1 MIEIWKSIENFPYYE
16 VSNFGN
22 VRSVDRVF
30 TDTLGRKVNRKGKL
44 LKCDTN
50 GRYKL
55 VRLYNISQ
63 GKDIALLVHR
73 LVAQAFIP
81 NPNNLPCV
89 NHKDENPFNNDFR
102 NLEWCTYKYNSNYG
116 TNPSRHSKKM
126 LDRYNND
133 QDWKSDCIKRL
144 AEIQKKKRKRVV
156 QLDKFNNYLKTY
168 ESSYATEK
176 DGHLSVHVCDCANGK
191 RKTHHGYK
199 WIWECDYLD
208 MIGGALS

>member
-1 MIEIWKSIENFPYYE
+1 MVEKWVNIENHPSYFI
-16 VSNFGN
+16 SNFG
-22 VRSVDRVF
+22 RVF
-30 TDTLGRKVNRKGKL
+30 SKKSNKVMKNRVVSKNGYQQITLDN
-44 LKCDTN
+44 
-50 GRYKL
+50 
-55 VRLYNISQ
+55 SQ
-63 GKDIALLVHR
+63 LLVHR
-73 LVAQAFIP
+73 LVAQAFIS

-89 NHKDENPFNNDFR
+89 NHKDENPGNNDFR

-133 QDWKSDCIKRL
+133 PDWKSDCIKRL

-208 MIGGALS
+208 MTGGALS

>member
-1 MIEIWKSIENFPYYE
+1 MVEKWVNIENHPSYFI
-16 VSNFGN
+16 SNFG
-22 VRSVDRVF
+22 RVF
-30 TDTLGRKVNRKGKL
+30 SKKSNKVMKNRVVSKNGYQQITLDN
-44 LKCDTN
+44 
-50 GRYKL
+50 
-55 VRLYNISQ
+55 SQ
-63 GKDIALLVHR
+63 LLVHR

-89 NHKDENPFNNDFR
+89 NHKDENPGNNDFR

-208 MIGGALS
+208 MTGGALS

>member
-1 MIEIWKSIENFPYYE
+1 MVEKWVNIENHPSYFI
-16 VSNFGN
+16 SNFG
-22 VRSVDRVF
+22 RVF
-30 TDTLGRKVNRKGKL
+30 SKKSNKVMKNRVVSKNGYQQITLDN
-44 LKCDTN
+44 
-50 GRYKL
+50 
-55 VRLYNISQ
+55 SQ
-63 GKDIALLVHR
+63 LLVHR

-89 NHKDENPFNNDFR
+89 NHKDENPGNNDFR

-116 TNPSRHSKKM
+116 TNPSRHSKKI

-133 QDWKSDCIKRL
+133 PDWKSDCIKRL

-208 MIGGALS
+208 MTGGALS

>member
-1 MIEIWKSIENFPYYE
+1 MVEKWVNIENNPSYFI
-16 VSNFGN
+16 SNFG
-22 VRSVDRVF
+22 RVF
-30 TDTLGRKVNRKGKL
+30 SKKSNKVMKNRVVSKNGYQQITLDN
-44 LKCDTN
+44 
-50 GRYKL
+50 
-55 VRLYNISQ
+55 SQ
-63 GKDIALLVHR
+63 LLVHR

-89 NHKDENPFNNDFR
+89 NHKDENPGNNDFR

-133 QDWKSDCIKRL
+133 PDWKSDCIKRL

-199 WIWECDYLD
+199 WVWECDYLD
-208 MIGGALS
+208 MTGGALS

>member
-1 MIEIWKSIENFPYYE
+1 MVEKWVNIENHPSYFI
-16 VSNFGN
+16 SNFG
-22 VRSVDRVF
+22 RVF
-30 TDTLGRKVNRKGKL
+30 SKKSNKVMKNRVVSKNGYQQITLDN
-44 LKCDTN
+44 
-50 GRYKL
+50 
-55 VRLYNISQ
+55 SQ
-63 GKDIALLVHR
+63 LLVHR
-73 LVAQAFIP
+73 LVAQACIP
-81 NPNNLPCV
+81 NPYNLPCV
-89 NHKDENPFNNDFR
+89 NHKDENPGNNDFR

-116 TNPSRHSKKM
+116 TNQIRHSKKM

-133 QDWKSDCIKRL
+133 PDWKSDCIKRL

-208 MIGGALS
+208 MTGGALS

>member
-1 MIEIWKSIENFPYYE
+1 MVEKWVNIENHPSYFI
-16 VSNFGN
+16 SNFG
-22 VRSVDRVF
+22 RVF
-30 TDTLGRKVNRKGKL
+30 SKKSNKVMKNRVVSKNGYQQITLDN
-44 LKCDTN
+44 
-50 GRYKL
+50 
-55 VRLYNISQ
+55 SQ
-63 GKDIALLVHR
+63 LLVHR

-89 NHKDENPFNNDFR
+89 NHKDENPGNNDFR

-116 TNPSRHSKKM
+116 TNPIRHSKKM
-126 LDRYNND
+126 IDRYNND
-133 QDWKSDCIKRL
+133 PDWKSDCIKRL

-208 MIGGALS
+208 MTGGELS

>member
-1 MIEIWKSIENFPYYE
+1 MVEKWVNIENHPSYFI
-16 VSNFGN
+16 SNFG
-22 VRSVDRVF
+22 RVF
-30 TDTLGRKVNRKGKL
+30 SKKSNKVMKNRVVSKNGYQQITLDN
-44 LKCDTN
+44 
-50 GRYKL
+50 
-55 VRLYNISQ
+55 SQ
-63 GKDIALLVHR
+63 LLVHR
-73 LVAQAFIP
+73 LVAKAFIP

-89 NHKDENPFNNDFR
+89 NNKDENPGNNDFR

-133 QDWKSDCIKRL
+133 PDWKSDCIKRL

-208 MIGGALS
+208 MTGGALS

>member
-1 MIEIWKSIENFPYYE
+1 MVEKWVNIENHPSYFI
-16 VSNFGN
+16 SNFG
-22 VRSVDRVF
+22 RVF
-30 TDTLGRKVNRKGKL
+30 SKKSNKVMKNRVVSKNGYQQITLDN
-44 LKCDTN
+44 
-50 GRYKL
+50 
-55 VRLYNISQ
+55 SQ
-63 GKDIALLVHR
+63 LLVHR

-89 NHKDENPFNNDFR
+89 NHKDENPGNNDFR

-116 TNPSRHSKKM
+116 TNPIRHSKKM
-126 LDRYNND
+126 IDRYNND
-133 QDWKSDCIKRL
+133 PDWKSDCIKRL

-156 QLDKFNNYLKTY
+156 QLDKFNNYIKTY

>member
-1 MIEIWKSIENFPYYE
+1 MVEKWVNIENHPSYFI
-16 VSNFGN
+16 SNFG
-22 VRSVDRVF
+22 RVF
-30 TDTLGRKVNRKGKL
+30 SKKSNKVMKNRVVSKNGYQQITLDN
-44 LKCDTN
+44 
-50 GRYKL
+50 
-55 VRLYNISQ
+55 SQ
-63 GKDIALLVHR
+63 LLVHR

-89 NHKDENPFNNDFR
+89 NHKDENPGNNDFR

-116 TNPSRHSKKM
+116 TNTIRHSKKM

-133 QDWKSDCIKRL
+133 PDWKSDCIKRL

-208 MIGGALS
+208 MTGGALS

>member
-1 MIEIWKSIENFPYYE
+1 MVEKWVNIENHPNYFI
-16 VSNFGN
+16 SNFG
-22 VRSVDRVF
+22 RVF
-30 TDTLGRKVNRKGKL
+30 SKKSNKVMKNRVVSKNGYQQITLDN
-44 LKCDTN
+44 
-50 GRYKL
+50 
-55 VRLYNISQ
+55 SQ
-63 GKDIALLVHR
+63 LLVHR

-89 NHKDENPFNNDFR
+89 NHKDENPGNNDFR

-133 QDWKSDCIKRL
+133 PDWKSDCIKRL

>member
-1 MIEIWKSIENFPYYE
+1 MVEKWVNIENHPSYFI
-16 VSNFGN
+16 SNFG
-22 VRSVDRVF
+22 RVF
-30 TDTLGRKVNRKGKL
+30 SKKSNKVMKNRVVSKNGYQQITLDN
-44 LKCDTN
+44 
-50 GRYKL
+50 
-55 VRLYNISQ
+55 SQ
-63 GKDIALLVHR
+63 LLVHR

-89 NHKDENPFNNDFR
+89 NHKDENPGNNDFR

-133 QDWKSDCIKRL
+133 TDWKSDCIKRL

-208 MIGGALS
+208 MTGGALS

>member
-1 MIEIWKSIENFPYYE
+1 MVEKWVNIENHPSYFI
-16 VSNFGN
+16 SNFG
-22 VRSVDRVF
+22 RVF
-30 TDTLGRKVNRKGKL
+30 SKKSNKVMKNRVVSKNGYQQITLDN
-44 LKCDTN
+44 
-50 GRYKL
+50 
-55 VRLYNISQ
+55 SQ
-63 GKDIALLVHR
+63 LLVHR

-81 NPNNLPCV
+81 NPDNLPCV
-89 NHKDENPFNNDFR
+89 NHKDENPGNNDVR

-126 LDRYNND
+126 IDRYNND
-133 QDWKSDCIKRL
+133 PDWKSDCIKRL

-208 MIGGALS
+208 MTGGALS

>member
-1 MIEIWKSIENFPYYE
+1 MVEKWVNIENHPSYFI
-16 VSNFGN
+16 SNFG
-22 VRSVDRVF
+22 RVF
-30 TDTLGRKVNRKGKL
+30 SKKSNKVMKNRVVSKNGYQQITLDN
-44 LKCDTN
+44 
-50 GRYKL
+50 
-55 VRLYNISQ
+55 SQ
-63 GKDIALLVHR
+63 LLVHR

-89 NHKDENPFNNDFR
+89 NHKDENPGNNDFR

-126 LDRYNND
+126 IDRYNND
-133 QDWKSDCIKRL
+133 PDWKSDCIKRL
-144 AEIQKKKRKRVV
+144 ADIQKKKRKRVV

-176 DGHLSVHVCDCANGK
+176 DGHLSVHVCNCANGK

-208 MIGGALS
+208 MTGGALS

>member
-1 MIEIWKSIENFPYYE
+1 MVEKWVNIENHPSYFI
-16 VSNFGN
+16 SNFG
-22 VRSVDRVF
+22 RVF
-30 TDTLGRKVNRKGKL
+30 SKKSNKVMKNRVVSKNGYQQITLDN
-44 LKCDTN
+44 
-50 GRYKL
+50 
-55 VRLYNISQ
+55 SQ
-63 GKDIALLVHR
+63 LLVHR

-89 NHKDENPFNNDFR
+89 NHKDENPGNNDVR

-116 TNPSRHSKKM
+116 TNPSRHSKQM

-133 QDWKSDCIKRL
+133 PNWKSDCIKRL

>member
-1 MIEIWKSIENFPYYE
+1 MVEIWKSIENFPYYE

-89 NHKDENPFNNDFR
+89 NHKDENPGNNDFR

-116 TNPSRHSKKM
+116 TIKQRLSKSLSGENNGMYGKSPANKGVAMSDEQKEKLRLSHLGNNKGRH
-126 LDRYNND
+126 
-133 QDWKSDCIKRL
+133 WKLIDG
-144 AEIQKKKRKRVV
+144 KRVWY
-156 QLDKFNNYLKTY
+156 D
-168 ESSYATEK
+168 
-176 DGHLSVHVCDCANGK
+176 
-191 RKTHHGYK
+191 
-199 WIWECDYLD
+199 
-208 MIGGALS
+208 

>member
-1 MIEIWKSIENFPYYE
+1 MVEKWVNIENHPSYFI
-16 VSNFGN
+16 SNFG
-22 VRSVDRVF
+22 RVF
-30 TDTLGRKVNRKGKL
+30 SKKSNKVMKNRVVSKNGYQQITLDN
-44 LKCDTN
+44 
-50 GRYKL
+50 
-55 VRLYNISQ
+55 SQ
-63 GKDIALLVHR
+63 LLVHR

-89 NHKDENPFNNDFR
+89 NHKDENPGNNDFR

-133 QDWKSDCIKRL
+133 PDWKFDCIKRL

-208 MIGGALS
+208 MTGGALS

>member
-1 MIEIWKSIENFPYYE
+1 MVEKWVNIENHPSYFI
-16 VSNFGN
+16 SNFG
-22 VRSVDRVF
+22 RVF
-30 TDTLGRKVNRKGKL
+30 SKKSNKVMKNRVVSKNGYQQITLDN
-44 LKCDTN
+44 
-50 GRYKL
+50 
-55 VRLYNISQ
+55 SQ
-63 GKDIALLVHR
+63 LLVHR

-89 NHKDENPFNNDFR
+89 NHKDENPGNNDFR

-126 LDRYNND
+126 IDRYNND
-133 QDWKSDCIKRL
+133 PDWKSDCIKRL

-156 QLDKFNNYLKTY
+156 QLDKFNNYIKTY

>member
-1 MIEIWKSIENFPYYE
+1 MVEKWVNIENHPSYFI
-16 VSNFGN
+16 SNFG
-22 VRSVDRVF
+22 RVF
-30 TDTLGRKVNRKGKL
+30 SKKSNKVMKNRVVSKNGYQQITLDN
-44 LKCDTN
+44 
-50 GRYKL
+50 
-55 VRLYNISQ
+55 SQ
-63 GKDIALLVHR
+63 LLVHR

-89 NHKDENPFNNDFR
+89 NHKDENPGNNDFR

-126 LDRYNND
+126 IDRYNND
-133 QDWKSDCIKRL
+133 PDWKSDCIKRL

-208 MIGGALS
+208 MTGGALS

>member
-1 MIEIWKSIENFPYYE
+1 MVEKWVNIENLPSYFI
-16 VSNFGN
+16 SNFG
-22 VRSVDRVF
+22 RVF
-30 TDTLGRKVNRKGKL
+30 SKKSNKVMKNRVVSKNGYQQITLDN
-44 LKCDTN
+44 
-50 GRYKL
+50 
-55 VRLYNISQ
+55 SQ
-63 GKDIALLVHR
+63 LLVHR

-81 NPNNLPCV
+81 NPDNLPCV

-133 QDWKSDCIKRL
+133 PDWKSDCIKRL

-208 MIGGALS
+208 MTGGALS

>member
-1 MIEIWKSIENFPYYE
+1 MVEKWVNIENHPSYFI
-16 VSNFGN
+16 SNFG
-22 VRSVDRVF
+22 RVF
-30 TDTLGRKVNRKGKL
+30 SKKSNKVMKNRVVSKNGYQQITLDN
-44 LKCDTN
+44 
-50 GRYKL
+50 
-55 VRLYNISQ
+55 SQ
-63 GKDIALLVHR
+63 LLVHR

-89 NHKDENPFNNDFR
+89 NHKDENPGNNDFR

-116 TNPSRHSKKM
+116 TNLIRHSKKM

-133 QDWKSDCIKRL
+133 PDWKSDCIKRL

-208 MIGGALS
+208 MTGGALS

>member
-1 MIEIWKSIENFPYYE
+1 MVEKWVNIENHPSYFI
-16 VSNFGN
+16 SNFG
-22 VRSVDRVF
+22 RVF
-30 TDTLGRKVNRKGKL
+30 SKKSNKVMKNRVVSKNGYQQITLDN
-44 LKCDTN
+44 
-50 GRYKL
+50 
-55 VRLYNISQ
+55 SQ
-63 GKDIALLVHR
+63 LLVHR

-89 NHKDENPFNNDFR
+89 NHKDENPGNNDFR

-133 QDWKSDCIKRL
+133 PDWKSDCIKRL

-208 MIGGALS
+208 MTGGAL

>member
-1 MIEIWKSIENFPYYE
+1 MVEKWVNIENHPSYFI
-16 VSNFGN
+16 SNFG
-22 VRSVDRVF
+22 RVF
-30 TDTLGRKVNRKGKL
+30 SKKSNKVMKNRVVSKNGYQQITLDN
-44 LKCDTN
+44 
-50 GRYKL
+50 
-55 VRLYNISQ
+55 SQ
-63 GKDIALLVHR
+63 LLVHR

-89 NHKDENPFNNDFR
+89 NHKDENPGNNYFR

-116 TNPSRHSKKM
+116 TSPIRHSKKM

-133 QDWKSDCIKRL
+133 PDWKSDCIKRL

-208 MIGGALS
+208 MTGGALS

>member
-1 MIEIWKSIENFPYYE
+1 MVEKWVNIENHPRYFI
-16 VSNFGN
+16 SNFG
-22 VRSVDRVF
+22 RVF
-30 TDTLGRKVNRKGKL
+30 SKKSNKVMKNRVVSKNGYQQITLDN
-44 LKCDTN
+44 
-50 GRYKL
+50 
-55 VRLYNISQ
+55 SQ
-63 GKDIALLVHR
+63 LLVHR

-89 NHKDENPFNNDFR
+89 NHKDENPGNNDFR

-116 TNPSRHSKKM
+116 TNPIRHSKKM

-133 QDWKSDCIKRL
+133 PDWKSDCIKRL

-208 MIGGALS
+208 MTGGALS

>member
-1 MIEIWKSIENFPYYE
+1 MVEKWVNIENHPRYFI
-16 VSNFGN
+16 SNFG
-22 VRSVDRVF
+22 RVF
-30 TDTLGRKVNRKGKL
+30 SKKSNKVMKNRVVSKNGYQQITLDN
-44 LKCDTN
+44 
-50 GRYKL
+50 
-55 VRLYNISQ
+55 SQ
-63 GKDIALLVHR
+63 LLVHR

-89 NHKDENPFNNDFR
+89 NHKDENPGNNDFR

-116 TNPSRHSKKM
+116 TNPSRHSKKI

-133 QDWKSDCIKRL
+133 PDWKSDCIKRL

-208 MIGGALS
+208 MTGGALS

>member
-1 MIEIWKSIENFPYYE
+1 MVEKWVNIENHPSYFI
-16 VSNFGN
+16 SNFG
-22 VRSVDRVF
+22 RVF
-30 TDTLGRKVNRKGKL
+30 SKKSNKVMKNRVVSKNGYQQITLDN
-44 LKCDTN
+44 
-50 GRYKL
+50 
-55 VRLYNISQ
+55 SQ
-63 GKDIALLVHR
+63 LLVHR

-89 NHKDENPFNNDFR
+89 NHKDENPGNNDFR

-133 QDWKSDCIKRL
+133 PDWKSDCIKRL

-156 QLDKFNNYLKTY
+156 QLDKFNNYIKTY

>member
-1 MIEIWKSIENFPYYE
+1 MVEKWVNIENHPSYFI
-16 VSNFGN
+16 SNFG
-22 VRSVDRVF
+22 RVF
-30 TDTLGRKVNRKGKL
+30 SKKSNKVMKNRVVSKNGYQQITLDN
-44 LKCDTN
+44 
-50 GRYKL
+50 
-55 VRLYNISQ
+55 SQ
-63 GKDIALLVHR
+63 LLVHR

-89 NHKDENPFNNDFR
+89 NHKDENPGNNDFR

-133 QDWKSDCIKRL
+133 PDWKSDCIKRL

-156 QLDKFNNYLKTY
+156 QLYKFNNYIKTY

-199 WIWECDYLD
+199 WSWECDYLD
-208 MIGGALS
+208 MTGGALS

>member
-1 MIEIWKSIENFPYYE
+1 MVEKWVNIENHPNYFI
-16 VSNFGN
+16 SNFG
-22 VRSVDRVF
+22 RVF
-30 TDTLGRKVNRKGKL
+30 SKKSNKVMKNRVVSKNGYQQITLDN
-44 LKCDTN
+44 
-50 GRYKL
+50 
-55 VRLYNISQ
+55 SQ
-63 GKDIALLVHR
+63 LLVHR

-89 NHKDENPFNNDFR
+89 NHKDENPGNNDFR

-133 QDWKSDCIKRL
+133 PDWKSDCIKRL

-208 MIGGALS
+208 MTGGALS

>member
-1 MIEIWKSIENFPYYE
+1 MVEKWVNIENHPSYFI
-16 VSNFGN
+16 SNFG
-22 VRSVDRVF
+22 RVF
-30 TDTLGRKVNRKGKL
+30 SKKSNKIMKNRVVSKNGYQQITLDN
-44 LKCDTN
+44 
-50 GRYKL
+50 
-55 VRLYNISQ
+55 SQ
-63 GKDIALLVHR
+63 LLVHR

-89 NHKDENPFNNDFR
+89 NHKDENPGNNDFR

-126 LDRYNND
+126 IDRYNND
-133 QDWKSDCIKRL
+133 PDWKSDCIKRL

-208 MIGGALS
+208 MTGGALS

>member
-1 MIEIWKSIENFPYYE
+1 MVEKWVNIENHPSYFI
-16 VSNFGN
+16 SNFG
-22 VRSVDRVF
+22 RVF
-30 TDTLGRKVNRKGKL
+30 SKKSNKVMKNRVVSKNGYQQITLDN
-44 LKCDTN
+44 
-50 GRYKL
+50 
-55 VRLYNISQ
+55 SQ
-63 GKDIALLVHR
+63 LLVHR

-89 NHKDENPFNNDFR
+89 NHKDENPGNNDFR

-133 QDWKSDCIKRL
+133 PDWKSDCIKRL
-144 AEIQKKKRKRVV
+144 ADIQKKKRKRVV

-208 MIGGALS
+208 MNGGALS

>member
-1 MIEIWKSIENFPYYE
+1 MVEKWVNIENHPSYFI
-16 VSNFGN
+16 SNCG
-22 VRSVDRVF
+22 RVF
-30 TDTLGRKVNRKGKL
+30 SKKSNKVMKNRVVSKNGYQQVTLDN
-44 LKCDTN
+44 
-50 GRYKL
+50 
-55 VRLYNISQ
+55 SQ
-63 GKDIALLVHR
+63 LLVHR

-89 NHKDENPFNNDFR
+89 NHKDENPGNNDVR

-116 TNPSRHSKKM
+116 TNPSSRSKQM
-126 LDRYNND
+126 LYRYNND
-133 QDWKSDCIKRL
+133 PDWRSDCIKRL
-144 AEIQKKKRKRVV
+144 ADVQKKKRKRVV
-156 QLDKFNNYLKTY
+156 QLDKFNNYIKTY
-168 ESSYATEK
+168 ESSYATEQ

>member
-1 MIEIWKSIENFPYYE
+1 MVEKWVNIENHPSYFI
-16 VSNFGN
+16 SNFG
-22 VRSVDRVF
+22 RVF
-30 TDTLGRKVNRKGKL
+30 SKKSNKVMKNRVVSKNGYQQITLDN
-44 LKCDTN
+44 
-50 GRYKL
+50 
-55 VRLYNISQ
+55 SQ
-63 GKDIALLVHR
+63 LFVHR

-81 NPNNLPCV
+81 NPDNLPCV
-89 NHKDENPFNNDFR
+89 NHKDENPGNNDVR

-116 TNPSRHSKKM
+116 TNPSRHSKQM

-133 QDWKSDCIKRL
+133 PDWKSDCIKRL

-156 QLDKFNNYLKTY
+156 QLDKFNNYIKTY

-199 WIWECDYLD
+199 WVWECDYLD

>member
-1 MIEIWKSIENFPYYE
+1 MVEKWVNIENHPSYFI
-16 VSNFGN
+16 SNFG
-22 VRSVDRVF
+22 RVF
-30 TDTLGRKVNRKGKL
+30 SKKSNKVMKNRVVSKNGYQQITLDN
-44 LKCDTN
+44 
-50 GRYKL
+50 
-55 VRLYNISQ
+55 SQ
-63 GKDIALLVHR
+63 LLVHR

-81 NPNNLPCV
+81 NPDNLPCV
-89 NHKDENPFNNDFR
+89 NHKDENPGNNDFR

-126 LDRYNND
+126 IDRYNND
-133 QDWKSDCIKRL
+133 PDWKSDCIKRL
-144 AEIQKKKRKRVV
+144 ADIQKKKRKRVV

-208 MIGGALS
+208 MTGGALS

>member
-1 MIEIWKSIENFPYYE
+1 MVEKWVNIENHPNYFI
-16 VSNFGN
+16 SNFG
-22 VRSVDRVF
+22 RVF
-30 TDTLGRKVNRKGKL
+30 SKKSNKVMKNRVVSKNGYQQITLDN
-44 LKCDTN
+44 
-50 GRYKL
+50 
-55 VRLYNISQ
+55 SQ
-63 GKDIALLVHR
+63 LLVHR

-89 NHKDENPFNNDFR
+89 NHKDENPGNNDFR

-133 QDWKSDCIKRL
+133 PDWKSDCIKRL
-144 AEIQKKKRKRVV
+144 AEIKKKKRKRVV

-176 DGHLSVHVCDCANGK
+176 DGHLSVHVCECANGK

-208 MIGGALS
+208 MTGGALS

>member
-1 MIEIWKSIENFPYYE
+1 MVEKWVNIENHPSYFI
-16 VSNFGN
+16 SNFG
-22 VRSVDRVF
+22 RVF
-30 TDTLGRKVNRKGKL
+30 SKKSNKVMKNRVVSKKGYQQITLDN
-44 LKCDTN
+44 
-50 GRYKL
+50 
-55 VRLYNISQ
+55 SQ
-63 GKDIALLVHR
+63 LLVHR

-89 NHKDENPFNNDFR
+89 NHKDENPGNNDFR

-133 QDWKSDCIKRL
+133 PDWKSDCIKRL

-208 MIGGALS
+208 MTGGALS

>member
-1 MIEIWKSIENFPYYE
+1 MVEKWVNIENHPSYFI
-16 VSNFGN
+16 SNFG
-22 VRSVDRVF
+22 RVF
-30 TDTLGRKVNRKGKL
+30 SKKSNKVMKNRVVSKNGYQQITLDN
-44 LKCDTN
+44 
-50 GRYKL
+50 
-55 VRLYNISQ
+55 SQ
-63 GKDIALLVHR
+63 LLVHR
-73 LVAQAFIP
+73 LVAQAFIH

-89 NHKDENPFNNDFR
+89 NHKDENPGNNDFR

-133 QDWKSDCIKRL
+133 PDWKYDCIKRL

-208 MIGGALS
+208 MTGGALS

>member
-1 MIEIWKSIENFPYYE
+1 MVEKWVNIENHPSYFI
-16 VSNFGN
+16 SNFG
-22 VRSVDRVF
+22 RVF
-30 TDTLGRKVNRKGKL
+30 SKKSNKVMKNRVVSKNGYQQITLDN
-44 LKCDTN
+44 
-50 GRYKL
+50 
-55 VRLYNISQ
+55 SQ
-63 GKDIALLVHR
+63 LLVHR

-89 NHKDENPFNNDFR
+89 NNKDENPGNNDFR

-133 QDWKSDCIKRL
+133 PDWKSDCIKRL

-208 MIGGALS
+208 MTGGALS